1 MCLIAG
7 EHKRRPTLPSAHILA
22 MHVQQLEIGAFTV
35 TSGAFKWPKLRI
47 AKVVSQVHAF
57 QEVIFTYGPD
67 RDLQTYLR
75 HRITKLGN
83 SDILLQPAADD
94 ADSQQ
99 STERQTRR
107 VQATLKKVKASLQ

>member
-1 MCLIAG
+1 MFCFYVPHPISFSSHNPIIVF
-7 EHKRRPTLPSAHILA
+7 ER
-22 MHVQQLEIGAFTV
+22 
-35 TSGAFKWPKLRI
+35 RI

-83 SDILLQPAADD
+83 SDILLQTAADD